1 MELPGET
8 VAQMQSQ
15 AQQLALPMTILAI
28 KRFSTAVDEL
38 KYSHQPQLPLE
49 LALIESI
56 QGEGGIFPAEPAF
69 LKELRALC
77 TERKVLLMLDEVQCG
92 MGRSGYPFVA
102 HAVGVNPHVLTTAK
116 GLAGGFPAGALVT
129 TDEIADRL
137 QVGDLGTT
145 FGGGPMACAAISAVI
160 KAILEEN
167 LMEQV
172 RAVSERIRSTCVL
185 GPVHAIQGRGL
196 LLGLRT
202 GPPARVVRDALLER
216 DILAG
221 TSGDPNILR
230 LLPPLTL
237 GEAEV
242 DRLARALKEI
252 SA

>member
-1 MELPGET
+1 M
-8 VAQMQSQ
+8 A
-15 AQQLALPMTILAI
+15 
-28 KRFSTAVDEL
+28 
-38 KYSHQPQLPLE
+38 
-49 LALIESI
+49 SI
-56 QGEGGIFPAEPAF
+56 SSCSSSA
-69 LKELRALC
+69 
-77 TERKVLLMLDEVQCG
+77 
-92 MGRSGYPFVA
+92 SGPPFFFV
-102 HAVGVNPHVLTTAK
+102 K
-116 GLAGGFPAGALVT
+116 GLAGGFPAGAVIT
-129 TDEIADRL
+129 TAEIAAGL
-137 QVGDLGTT
+137 KIGELGTT